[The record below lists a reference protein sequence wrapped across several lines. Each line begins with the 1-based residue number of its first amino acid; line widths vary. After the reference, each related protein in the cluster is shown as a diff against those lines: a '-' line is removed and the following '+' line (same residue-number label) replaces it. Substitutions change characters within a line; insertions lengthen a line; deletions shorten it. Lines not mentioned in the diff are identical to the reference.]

1 LQIAVLNTDYNY
13 IDMLNDQTPSIWQQ
27 IGQAITNPGTEFQLP
42 VKIPVELDKKA
53 INTILIASGILAGGL
68 IIAAVLYKGKK

>member
-1 LQIAVLNTDYNY
+1 
-13 IDMLNDQTPSIWQQ
+13 MLHEQTPSIWQQ

-53 INTILIASGILAGGL
+53 INTILIASGILAVGL
-68 IIAAVLYKGKK
+68 IAAAAVYKSKK

>member
-1 LQIAVLNTDYNY
+1 
-13 IDMLNDQTPSIWQQ
+13 MLHEQTPSIWQQ

-53 INTILIASGILAGGL
+53 INTILIASGILAVGL
-68 IIAAVLYKGKK
+68 IAAAAVYKRK

>member
-1 LQIAVLNTDYNY
+1 
-13 IDMLNDQTPSIWQQ
+13 MLNDTTPSFWQQ

-53 INTILIASGILAGGL
+53 ERTILLGAGILAGGL
-68 IIAAVLYKGKK
+68 ILAALLNKKK

>member
-1 LQIAVLNTDYNY
+1 
-13 IDMLNDQTPSIWQQ
+13 MLNEEKPSIWQQ

-53 INTILIASGILAGGL
+53 INTILIASSILAVGL
-68 IIAAVLYKGKK
+68 IAAAAVYKRK

>member
-1 LQIAVLNTDYNY
+1 
-13 IDMLNDQTPSIWQQ
+13 MLKEQNPSIWQQ

-53 INTILIASGILAGGL
+53 INTILIASSILAVGL
-68 IIAAVLYKGKK
+68 IAAAAVYKRK

>member
-1 LQIAVLNTDYNY
+1 
-13 IDMLNDQTPSIWQQ
+13 MLREQTPSIWQQ

-53 INTILIASGILAGGL
+53 INTILIASGILAVGL
-68 IIAAVLYKGKK
+68 IAAAAVYKAKK